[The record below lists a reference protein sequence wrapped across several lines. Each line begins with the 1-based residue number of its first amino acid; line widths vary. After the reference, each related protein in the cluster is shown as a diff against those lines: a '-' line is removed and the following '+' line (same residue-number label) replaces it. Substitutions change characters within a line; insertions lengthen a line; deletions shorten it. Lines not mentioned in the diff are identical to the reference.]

1 MLAVICSLFVFL
13 GMYIGN
19 RYDLKKY
26 SINSIFGLFVING
39 LCCILFNSYR
49 VLYINY
55 HRSTFLF
62 LVLGCILGYAL
73 MKLISFKYEETDNIS
88 ICGFTLFNTYLFVV
102 SRFSFFFLLVNIFY
116 YILIGIYISKSKSWI
131 YVLLGLILGLVFSL
145 FSSWVLGYMF
155 TILFSFVLYFIL
167 SVYSL
172 VFKSNGK
179 MYNYS
184 LICGI
189 IVGLLGCVL

>member
-19 RYDLKKY
+19 KYDLKKY

-39 LCCILFNSYR
+39 LGCILLNSYR
-49 VLYINY
+49 FLYMNY
-55 HRSTFLF
+55 HKGTFLF

-88 ICGFTLFNTYLFVV
+88 ICGFTLFNTYLLVISKFN
-102 SRFSFFFLLVNIFY
+102 FFFLLVNILY
-116 YILIGIYISKSKSWI
+116 YVLIGIYISKSKSWI
-131 YVLLGLILGLVFSL
+131 YVLLGLVLGLIFSV

-155 TILFSFVLYFIL
+155 AVMFSFVLYFIL

-189 IVGLLGCVL
+189 VVGLLGCVL

>member
-19 RYDLKKY
+19 KYDLKKY

-39 LCCILFNSYR
+39 LGGVLFNSYNI
-49 VLYINY
+49 LYINY
-55 HRSTFLF
+55 HKSTFLF
-62 LVLGCILGYAL
+62 LVLGCILGYFL
-73 MKLISFKYEETDNIS
+73 MKLISLKYEETDNVS
-88 ICGFTLFNTYLFVV
+88 ICGFTLFNTYLLVISKFN
-102 SRFSFFFLLVNIFY
+102 FFFLLINILY
-116 YILIGIYISKSKSWI
+116 YVLIGIYISKSRSWI
-131 YVLLGLILGLVFSL
+131 YVLLGLILGLLFSL
-145 FSSWVLGYMF
+145 ISSWVLGYMF

-172 VFKSNGK
+172 VFKSSGK
-179 MYNYS
+179 IYNYS

-189 IVGLLGCVL
+189 VVGLLGCIL